1 MRILHLTPGTGS
13 FYCGSCLRDNALVKA
28 LRARGH
34 DAQMAPLYLPLV
46 TDFEEVNPDQ
56 PVRVGGISLY
66 LQEKFPWFR
75 FAPSWVKNFVNSE
88 RNLRWAGSKIGMTSA
103 KDLGVMTVGSLQ
115 GEHGRQ
121 WPEWQQLVDWIL
133 TDMKPDVICLSNA
146 LLMGLA
152 PTLARAGIP
161 VICSL
166 QGEDAFL
173 DTLIEPYR
181 TQAWALMVRN
191 AKSVT
196 RFVSPSRFYAD
207 VMMPR
212 LGATP
217 EQMSVVYNGI
227 QSDAYLT
234 DREEPEVPTIGYLAR
249 MIHGKGLTTLVQAF
263 IELAKRPSL
272 PNVRLRVA
280 GTKTAEDD
288 PYIEGLQKQLR
299 EAGILDRVTFEANL
313 TFEEKR
319 KFLSELTLFSVPAT
333 YGEAF
338 GLYIIE
344 AQCTGV
350 PVVQPRHGAFPEIV
364 SATEGGILCEPDD
377 PVSLAQGLE
386 ELLLDPARRRQLAE
400 SGKNNALTLFSAP
413 KMAET
418 FETLLEEL
426 KPSAVAVG

>member
-46 TDFEEVNPDQ
+46 TDFEEVNPEQ
-56 PVRVGGISLY
+56 PVRVGGIGLY
-66 LQEKFPWFR
+66 IQEKFPWFR
-75 FAPSWVKNFVNSE
+75 FAPSWVKKFINSE

-115 GEHGRQ
+115 GEAGRQ
-121 WPEWQQLVDWIL
+121 WPEWQSLIDWVL
-133 TDMKPDVICLSNA
+133 ADMKPDVICLSNA

-152 PTLARAGIP
+152 PTLAKAGIP

-181 TQAWALMVRN
+181 TQAWKLMVQN

-196 RFVSPSRFYAD
+196 RFVSPSKFYAD
-207 VMMPR
+207 TMAPR
-212 LGATP
+212 LGATE

-234 DREEPEVPTIGYLAR
+234 DRQEPEIPTIGYLAR
-249 MIHGKGLTTLVQAF
+249 MIHGKGLTTLIKAF
-263 IELAKRPSL
+263 IELTKRSSV

-288 PYIEGLQKQLR
+288 PYLEGLRKQLS
-299 EAGILDRVTFEANL
+299 EAGVLDRVTFEANL

-319 KFLSELTLFSVPAT
+319 KFLSELTIFSVPAT

-344 AQCTGV
+344 AQCSGV
-350 PVVQPRHGAFPEIV
+350 PVVQPKHGAFPELV
-364 SATEGGILCEPDD
+364 AATQGGVLCEPDD
-377 PVSLAQGLE
+377 PVSLAAGLE
-386 ELLLDPARRRQLAE
+386 ELLLHPERRRQLSEA
-400 SGKNNALTLFSAP
+400 GKINAIALFSAP
-413 KMAET
+413 KMAEA
-418 FETLLEEL
+418 FEELLENL
-426 KPSAVAVG
+426 KLAAVGAV